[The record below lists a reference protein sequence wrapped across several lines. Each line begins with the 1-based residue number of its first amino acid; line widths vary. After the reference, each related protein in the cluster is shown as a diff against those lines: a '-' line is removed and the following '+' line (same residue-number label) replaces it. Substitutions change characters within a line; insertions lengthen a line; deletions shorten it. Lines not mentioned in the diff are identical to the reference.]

1 MEMWIG
7 DLLVDASPPEKPKF
21 RGPLVLVHG
30 LWTGGWCWQNWAT
43 HFCNLGWECWAI
55 NFRGRFEEER
65 DRILR
70 QLTFERCVEDL
81 KKILRRASFPPVLL
95 GHGLGAWAA
104 QKAAEDEKV
113 SALILLS
120 SLPPKGIAME
130 MARGLRLLRLKY
142 SPLIFLRR
150 PFRIEDRDLRRLW
163 LASLPEDQQPDI
175 LRRAVPDSPHLAREF
190 FERRTELFRE
200 RLRCPVLVL
209 GGGGDRVVPIG
220 ALRTLTRWLG
230 AELKEYPRR
239 GHWMLGEEGGEA
251 IVRDIHRW
259 VVQKLGDKILLAE
272 FSEQQ

>member
-21 RGPLVLVHG
+21 KAPMILVHG
-30 LWTGGWCWQNWAT
+30 LWSGSWCWEAWAT
-43 HFCNLGWECWAI
+43 HFSNLGWECWAI
-55 NFRGRFEEER
+55 NFRGRFGEER

-104 QKAAEDEKV
+104 QKAVEDEKV

-209 GGGGDRVVPIG
+209 GGEEDRVVPIG
-220 ALRTLTRWLG
+220 ALRALTRWLG
-230 AELKEYPRR
+230 AELKEYPGH
-239 GHWMLGEEGGEA
+239 GHWILGESGGEA